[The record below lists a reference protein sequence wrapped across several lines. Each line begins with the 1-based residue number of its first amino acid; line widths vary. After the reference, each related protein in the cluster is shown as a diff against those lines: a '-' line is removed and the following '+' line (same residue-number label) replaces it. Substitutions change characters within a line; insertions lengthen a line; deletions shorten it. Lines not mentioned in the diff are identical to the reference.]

1 MRPRNVKFQNHN
13 ENADRHLFA
22 CALRWR
28 PFYTPEDFTVTANPS
43 KSARELGWK
52 AELGLEDMCRDA
64 WNWQKKN
71 PNGYEV

>member
-1 MRPRNVKFQNHN
+1 MSVPYRIAPRRAGDLAVCY
-13 ENADRHLFA
+13 AD
-22 CALRWR
+22 
-28 PFYTPEDFTVTANPS
+28 PS

-71 PNGYEV
+71 PNGYEA